1 MSEYSCLYMA
11 RRKVLLSTTALVAG
25 LSILGNTS
33 FAVAGDEEI
42 NGTTATPS
50 FTAGAGG
57 DGTVNAG
64 DRIVNLAPGGDAAS
78 LSVNNSL
85 TIDSILAD
93 RDTQLYL
100 YDHSFGGYQ
109 DTLTVTNDL
118 SFSGGTFT
126 ISGGSEDEDTVHT
139 KEVRL
144 TIQGNVTSTAGTG
157 VAGTNDLVF
166 QPTAGAGD
174 TTVLVEGSTTIDGEV
189 ILRAGDDRGDLE
201 ITLGDGDDDSFS
213 ALGLTVRGGDRI
225 SSTPGRVTAVI
236 NGDGA
241 GSGSAVSI
249 TGNVLVQ
256 AGTDSGSAYTRAT
269 INDDMTVTGDVA
281 VQGGGG
287 SGANGELVMNGDLM
301 ANSLS
306 LNQGTGGGGRAY
318 LYARGN
324 LTLNSAIQMS
334 DATSSSLQG
343 HLYLQGTGDQNVNVA
358 IETFGN
364 ERGELRVDNDTNTA
378 TINGSVGSVTG
389 NMLYFVQVGQSTS
402 GNLVVEGDL
411 AARDIEVNGSST
423 GAAIL
428 DVNGSIKVGSQGLSL
443 DTSSFSSG
451 DDAIVQV
458 EGNITSSDPAAI
470 LSMDSGSSSKSRLVL
485 DGSSGL
491 QTVDIMI
498 EGSNN
503 KGEILVKN
511 GTEALFTRSIGVAAN
526 KRIALFTIESGAS
539 ATLED
544 DFDIRQSSNSND
556 AVLADGELTLSSN
569 GADALTFAIDS
580 GRLAVNNTL
589 KVEGAEDVELDLRGG
604 ANINGTVS
612 TTLSGGKNLA
622 FTNGGSVNFGTSSPA
637 VMTFGNTVTSAYNST
652 YIKGD
657 TTFRIRKSADFSPNN
672 TDTPVW
678 DMGSGNF
685 TIDPATTLRIEI
697 DPDGQD
703 FSNGTQIT
711 VVTTTGLI
719 TNNGTI
725 ELQDN
730 PTLTLTDATVDETK
744 DITVRIGF
752 AGGGVDIDGAE
763 GDAEEALGAVMA
775 IPNLAATDTDL
786 SNAVAG
792 LGAAETQKAGEQL
805 AGDPT
810 SGGAVNSAVNTTG
823 TVSLNFVE
831 ERLAVERFRDGAQR
845 RGSGV
850 ARNGLTD
857 SDIAFAGDAGT
868 DSSLASGLAQLQV
881 AGISFSRT
889 SSTGAGVW
897 FRPYVSY
904 ADQND
909 RDGTAGY
916 TSLSIGGVAGYD
928 NMVTDKIR
936 AGVAAGYVNS
946 SIDGE
951 DSGSTESDVSTYLLG
966 AYADYSFKNGAYL
979 DAMALFGKNF
989 VDSERVINF
998 GGLDRTAKGDYT
1010 SEQYTLRFGGG
1021 VPFNLSGNHVIT
1033 PTANLQYTYITGAR
1047 FTETGAGGANRQVSL
1062 ENSSILDLTVGGTW
1076 STSLTAGNGYVVT
1089 PEARADISYDL
1100 IGDRSESTV
1109 AFVGGGAGFAAE
1121 GAEPSRLSGRLGF
1134 GLSAQKPGDPWI
1146 FSIDYDADIKSRF
1159 LGHTIKAEIRYEF

>member
-1 MSEYSCLYMA
+1 VFEYSCLFTA

-25 LSILGNTS
+25 LSLLGNMS
-33 FAVAGDEEI
+33 FALAGDEEI
-42 NGTTATPS
+42 NGTPATPS

-64 DRIVNLAPGGDAAS
+64 DRIVNLAPGGDAAT

-93 RDTQLYL
+93 RNTQLYL
-100 YDHSFGGYQ
+100 YDHSFGGFQ

-118 SFSGGTFT
+118 SFSAGTFT
-126 ISGGSEDEDTVHT
+126 VSGGSEDEDTVHT

-144 TIQGNVTSTAGTG
+144 TVKGNVTSTTGTG
-157 VAGTNDLVF
+157 VAGANDLVF
-166 QPTAGAGD
+166 HPTAGAGD

-189 ILRAGDDRGDLE
+189 ILRAGDDRGDLD
-201 ITLGDGDDDSFS
+201 ITLGDGNDDSFS

-241 GSGSAVSI
+241 GNGSAITI

-256 AGTDSGSAYTRAT
+256 AGTNSGSAFTRAT
-269 INDDMTVTGDVA
+269 INDDMTVTGDVT

-287 SGANGELVMNGDLM
+287 GGANGDLVMNGDLT

-306 LNQGTGGGGRAY
+306 LNQGTAGGGRGY
-318 LYARGN
+318 LYARGD
-324 LTLNSAIQMS
+324 LTLGSAIQMS
-334 DATSSSLQG
+334 DATSTSLSSR
-343 HLYLQGTGDQNVNVA
+343 LYLQGTGNQNINVA
-358 IETFGN
+358 IETLGN

-428 DVNGSIKVGSQGLSL
+428 DVNGNIKVGSQGLSL

-485 DGSSGL
+485 DGSGGL
-491 QTVDIMI
+491 QTVDVMI
-498 EGSNN
+498 EGNN

-511 GTEALFTRSIGVAAN
+511 GTEALFTRSIGAN
-526 KRIALFTIESGAS
+526 SSNRIALFTIESGAS
-539 ATLED
+539 VTLED

-589 KVEGAEDVELDLRGG
+589 KIEGAEDVELDLRGG
-604 ANINGTVS
+604 ANINGNVS

-622 FTNGGSVNFGTSSPA
+622 FTNGGTVNFGASSPA

-652 YIKGD
+652 FIKGD

-685 TIDPATTLRIEI
+685 TIDPGATLNIEI

-725 ELQDN
+725 ALQDN

-744 DITVRIGF
+744 DITVRVGF
-752 AGGGVDIDGAE
+752 AGGGADIDGAE

-786 SNAVAG
+786 SNAVAA
-792 LGAAETQKAGEQL
+792 LGVAETQKAGEQL

-810 SGGAVNSAVNTTG
+810 SGGAVNTAVTTTG

-831 ERLAVERFRDGAQR
+831 ERLAVERFRDGAR
-845 RGSGV
+845 RQGSGV
-850 ARNGLTD
+850 AYRELTD
-857 SDIAFAGDAGT
+857 SDVAFAGDAGS
-868 DSSLASGLAQLQV
+868 DSSVASALAQLQV
-881 AGISFSRT
+881 AGVSFNRT

-916 TSLSIGGVAGYD
+916 TSLSVGGVAGYD

-946 SIDGE
+946 SVDGE

-966 AYADYSFKNGAYL
+966 AYADYSFENGAYL

-989 VDSERVINF
+989 VDSERIINF

-1021 VPFNLSGNHVIT
+1021 VPFSLAGNHVIT
-1033 PTANLQYTYITGAR
+1033 PTANLQYTYITGAS
-1047 FTETGAGGANRQVSL
+1047 FTETGAGGANRRVSL
-1062 ENSSILDLTVGGTW
+1062 ANSSILDLTVGGTW
-1076 STSLTAGNGYVVT
+1076 STSFTAGNGYVVT

-1109 AFVGGGAGFAAE
+1109 AFIGGGAGFAAE
-1121 GAEPSRLSGRLGF
+1121 GADPSRLSGRLGF
-1134 GLSAQKPGDPWI
+1134 GLSTQKPGDPWI
-1146 FSIDYDADIKSRF
+1146 FSVDYDADIKSRF